1 MTSLNNCEHSL
12 AMLLRKRDFLRN
24 LDNSIQVCLILVL
37 VLIACRE
44 PIFKQLDRLF
54 ILFS

>member
-1 MTSLNNCEHSL
+1 MASLNNCEHSF
-12 AMLLRKRDFLRN
+12 AMLAQEKRPLRN

-44 PIFKQLDRLF
+44 PIFTIR
-54 ILFS
+54 